1 MWYIFQM
8 LITPMGCC
16 MYIPYT
22 SLIVGLIMFGIV
34 RCKAMQHR
42 LRQVALKHPYGDRDP
57 RELREEIIACIR
69 YQQSIIEYMDH
80 INELTT
86 MMFLFELMAFS
97 ALLCA
102 LLFMLIIVSRYV
114 CPQRDT

>member
-1 MWYIFQM
+1 
-8 LITPMGCC
+8 

-22 SLIVGLIMFGIV
+22 SLIVALIMFGIV
-34 RCKAMQHR
+34 RCKALQHR
-42 LRQVALKHPYGDRDP
+42 LRLVSARHPFGDRDN
-57 RELREEIIACIR
+57 RRLAAEIVDCIR

-86 MMFLFELMAFS
+86 MVFLFELLAFS

-102 LLFMLIIVSRYV
+102 LLFLLIIVSLYGGYLEEKV
-114 CPQRDT
+114 YMIIY